1 MLKGKKL
8 YAVMGVIAILLAAGF
23 AVSALRQRRPKTTLT
38 YDEKQALIL
47 GSEFKS
53 DLDRVALAPRYTLT
67 ATVDLQ
73 DDTVSG
79 EMDLHY
85 TNRSGERLRTL
96 VFRLYPN
103 ADTIYGGGS
112 LTIDRILQGGV
123 PLDVIYAQDTTV
135 AQVTLDSP
143 LEPDR
148 AATVTLAFTAQ
159 VPDSPARGYGIFAH
173 THGIL
178 SLAGWYPILAPYEA
192 GKGWQTPP
200 VPIVGDAMLSE
211 TSLYEVSLTAP
222 SAHQVVATGK
232 LLDEE
237 IKENRTT
244 WHFVSGPAR
253 EFAIA
258 LSDRFDTAQI
268 TVDGVTLRVHTL
280 PASNAVTPPD
290 EALKMAS
297 AIVSTYTGLYGPYRF
312 KELDVVHTAVPIGG
326 YEFPGMV
333 YVEEAQRTTAS
344 RAEYEYLLAHEL
356 AHQWWY
362 AQVGSHT
369 VNAPWL
375 DEGMATYSIAL
386 YRDRSALSTS
396 SGDTLLQE
404 WQRSYGTRGAY
415 DPLVNSSAS
424 DFTGWDAYRQTI
436 YIHGALFIDALRQE
450 MGDNTFFPFLKDFTD
465 THRYQI
471 VPTETFLNAA
481 QVASDEDLTP
491 LFAAWFDL

>member
-1 MLKGKKL
+1 MLKSKKL
-8 YAVMGVIAILLAAGF
+8 YAVVGVIAILFASGF
-23 AVSALRQRRPKTTLT
+23 AVSALRQRKPETTLT
-38 YDEKQALIL
+38 YDEKQALTL

-53 DLDRVALAPRYTLT
+53 DLERVALAPRYTLT

-73 DDTVSG
+73 NNTVKG

-112 LTIDRILQGGV
+112 LTIDQIQQDNI
-123 PLDVIYAQDTTV
+123 PLDVTHAQDATI

-143 LEPDR
+143 LEPDT
-148 AATVTLAFTAQ
+148 ATAVTLAFTAQ
-159 VPDSPARGYGIFAH
+159 VPDSPARGYGIFARA
-173 THGIL
+173 HGLL

-192 GKGWQTPP
+192 GNGWQTPP
-200 VPIVGDAMLSE
+200 VPVVGDAMLSE
-211 TSLYEVSLTAP
+211 TSLYEVWLTAP
-222 SAHQVVATGK
+222 SDHQVVATGE
-232 LLDEE
+232 LLEE
-237 IKENRTT
+237 GTEGHQTT

-253 EFAIA
+253 EFAAA
-258 LSDRFDTAQI
+258 LSDRFDTVAI

-280 PASNAVTPPD
+280 PASNAVTPPS

-297 AIVSTYTGLYGPYRF
+297 AIISTYTGLYGPYRF
-312 KELDVVHTAVPIGG
+312 KELDVVHAAVPIGG

-333 YVEEAQRTTAS
+333 YVEEAKRTTAS
-344 RAEYEYLLAHEL
+344 QAEYEYLLAHEL

-375 DEGMATYSIAL
+375 DEGMATYSIVL
-386 YRDRSALSTS
+386 YRDRSGLSTS
-396 SGDTLLQE
+396 PGDKLLQY
-404 WQRSYGTRGAY
+404 WHRSHGTRGAY
-415 DPLVNSSAS
+415 DPPVNSPAS
-424 DFTGWDAYRQTI
+424 DFTGWAAYRQTV
-436 YIHGALFIDALRQE
+436 YIHGALFIDALRKE
-450 MGDNTFFPFLKDFTD
+450 MGDNTFFTFLKDFTD
-465 THRYQI
+465 AHRYQV

-481 QVASDEDLTP
+481 QAATNEDLTP